1 MAQKLS
7 GLDGYRINTT
17 YVDDWREL
25 IRQSEFGLCPR
36 GRFPTTARMF
46 EALQAETIPIVIWW
60 NVRAQPYL
68 ELSRQ
73 WK

>member
-17 YVDDWREL
+17 YVDEWREL
-25 IRQSEFGLCPR
+25 IRQSEFALCPR
-36 GRFPTTARMF
+36 GRFPTTSRMF

-60 NVRAQPYL
+60 NVRARL
-68 ELSRQ
+68 
-73 WK
+73 